1 MTLVVRSHNL
11 RVNRRKSTIR
21 AYVMAHPDV
30 DVWLMQEA
38 HQYRAVLEAIPGF
51 TLHMPA
57 GKAPC
62 AILARETLPQ
72 VAEAPLRMT
81 RTWRRPRMPGQHPPR
96 IFPVVTIAG
105 IRFVPPHIPE
115 RRDSRRDLL
124 LAREECYARLAELL
138 ADDVPTLLGG
148 DWNGRPGET
157 GRGLPGGFIA
167 AHDLTVKPLG
177 RIDFFAGRGV
187 RITDV
192 DVLPK
197 YGSDHAAIQADVR
210 LAEPPPPPPPGDS
223 MLLTDLA
230 DAARSSGLEVVEIGG
245 WETRRR
251 PPSTGDFQP
260 RGVLCHH
267 TGGPADGVEYAT
279 WLAKVGRADLPPPL
293 CQLALGR
300 DGTVYVC
307 AAGRANH
314 AGTAKASGPLPGGD
328 GNALYIGI
336 EAMNSGSE
344 GWTDLQR
351 GAYVRLCA
359 ALCRWYDWPASHV
372 RGHRETSVTGKWD
385 PGLLD
390 MTEFRQAVADQME
403 DQMALSDADK
413 QWIRDA
419 IAEGVRGQTLDVGK
433 QHPWADDKVAE
444 VVLNTLGRIEA
455 RLTTLTQEAGK

>member
-1 MTLVVRSHNL
+1 MAHVVRSHNL
-11 RVNRRKSTIR
+11 KVNRRKSAIR
-21 AYVMAHPDV
+21 AYVMDHPEV
-30 DVWLMQEA
+30 DVWLLQEA
-38 HQYRAVLEAIPGF
+38 HQYRAALDSIPGLR
-51 TLHMPA
+51 LHMPQ
-57 GKAPC
+57 GKAPG
-62 AILARETLPQ
+62 AILVRETLPQ
-72 VAEAPLRMT
+72 VAEQPLRMQ

-96 IFPVVTIAG
+96 IFPVVTVEG
-105 IRFVPPHIPE
+105 IRYVPPHIPE
-115 RRDSRRDLL
+115 RRDSRPDLL
-124 LAREECYARLAELL
+124 RAREECYDRLSDLL
-138 ADDVPTLLGG
+138 ADGRPTLLGG

-167 AHDLTVKPLG
+167 AHDLQVKPLG

-197 YGSDHAAIQADVR
+197 YGSDHTAIQADVR

-230 DAARSSGLEVVEIGG
+230 DAARSSGLEVVEIDG

-251 PPSTGDFQP
+251 PPSTGGFKP
-260 RGVLCHH
+260 RGILCHH
-267 TGGPADGVEYAT
+267 TGGPADGLAYAE
-279 WLAKVGRADLPPPL
+279 WLAKVGRADLPAPL

-314 AGTAKASGPLPGGD
+314 AGTAKAVGPLPGGD
-328 GNALYIGI
+328 GNELYVGI
-336 EAMNSGSE
+336 EAMNTGSE
-344 GWTDLQR
+344 GWTTVQR
-351 GAYVRLCA
+351 DAYVRLCA

-372 RGHRETSVTGKWD
+372 RAHKETSVTGKWD
-385 PGLLD
+385 PGQLD
-390 MTEFRQAVADQME
+390 MPAFRQAVADQME
-403 DQMALSDADK
+403 DEMALTDADK
-413 QWIRDA
+413 QWIREA
-419 IAEGVRGQTLDVGK
+419 VAEAVRGNTLDVGK
-433 QHPWADDKVAE
+433 ENAWADDKVAE